1 MPAER
6 FSLNPR
12 LITNSLGSTGFV
24 IYSPP
29 RPQPLRFSSS
39 DWLLL
44 SALANKEFTKLQL
57 QQSLTKLPE
66 DYESFEQY
74 LQWLLSKDIILPV
87 NIHTQEV
94 LAEPLQS
101 LSSLQGRD
109 TRLLDNVGDTG
120 ESNSIHLFTCNPSWP
135 DNIRSNLLHLL
146 RLQIW
151 LLTPMLIIVVLYL
164 SFFLLT
170 PSPNALYLLGVG
182 PQKSNSFDVLS
193 RMLIALLSV
202 NLLSTAFSWLTQSI
216 TGLGDG
222 RVVLRFLFGFIPR
235 FGVNSYKGPAFKSH
249 KWTKESDYAL
259 LCVAQPLLIRLSLAS
274 FLIVFLSS
282 GRLHNGFSGSYLYY
296 IGATMLD
303 ISLLTALILALPFR
317 KSPGYRLMILLTNL
331 PPNILGLSIRHL
343 FQFMHGLVRFVFIR
357 DRSAQLV
364 LKNSVSSWRDLGLIV
379 FALLFLLLLI
389 TKSVIILFVAIPRLA
404 ADLPSVFG
412 ESSEYLFAIVLFALF
427 IRFASKSILPKLQF
441 KRNHGSVQGVA
452 IVDDSLDPISLS
464 PSQPARQTTKSQY
477 SWFLTILISLM
488 LLLLPINRTVTGS
501 VLVSTERDL
510 TVRAPADV
518 RIIKIFENGPSTQ
531 VIPAGRPLI
540 QLQSQ
545 QIDYDLYSTETTLE
559 QLKSELN
566 TLTEQSR
573 SNRDIMNELRA
584 SLVITKQAEQVLQY
598 QLKQTQSLIQQGG
611 LSKIMGD
618 DILLRAYD
626 EQATE
631 RIKLQQIL
639 ELQSNIA
646 TADLKIKS
654 TQNAIRQSENLL
666 RSLLDENEKLNVSM
680 PFDGLITSSTSGLMW
695 SFVSKGESLLDL
707 KEGSLNIVNVL
718 IPDHDRSILR
728 VDQKAEI
735 RLYAEPSRMISGFVK
750 SIRPTSEMIDDQS
763 FFQASIRLVKPL
775 SPQLLQSSGAAR
787 INTGT
792 SNLFFII
799 LSSIGRFI
807 RVDLW
812 SWTP

>member
-12 LITNSLGSTGFV
+12 LITNSLGSAGFV

-74 LQWLLSKDIILPV
+74 LEWLLSKDIILPV

-94 LAEPLQS
+94 LAEPIQS
-101 LSSLQGRD
+101 LSSQQGRD

-120 ESNSIHLFTCNPSWP
+120 ESNSIHLFTYNPSWP
-135 DNIRSNLLHLL
+135 DNIRSSLLRLL

-151 LLTPMLIIVVLYL
+151 LLAPMLITVVLYL

-170 PSPNALYLLGVG
+170 PSPNALYLLGVS

-235 FGVNSYKGPAFKSH
+235 FGVNSYKGAAFESH
-249 KWTKESDYAL
+249 EWTTESDNAL
-259 LCVAQPLLIRLSLAS
+259 LCVAQPLLTRLSLAS
-274 FLIVFLSS
+274 FLIIFLSS
-282 GRLHNGFSGSYLYY
+282 GRLHNGFSGGYLYY
-296 IGATMLD
+296 IGATILD
-303 ISLLTALILALPFR
+303 ICLLTALILALPFR
-317 KSPGYRLMILLTNL
+317 KSPGYRLMILLTDL
-331 PPNILGLSIRHL
+331 PPNTLGLSIRHL
-343 FQFMHGLVRFVFIR
+343 FQFIHGLIRYIFTR

-364 LKNSVSSWRDLGLIV
+364 LKNSFSSWRDLGLIV
-379 FALLFLLLLI
+379 FALLFLLLVI
-389 TKSVIILFVAIPRLA
+389 IKSGIILFVAIPRLA

-412 ESSEYLFAIVLFALF
+412 ESSELLFAIVLLALF
-427 IRFASKSILPKLQF
+427 IRFASKSIIPKLHF
-441 KRNHGSVQGVA
+441 KRNQRSQQGSA
-452 IVDDSLDPISLS
+452 IMNDSLDPISLS
-464 PSQPARQTTKSQY
+464 PLQLSRPTKKSPN
-477 SWFLTILISLM
+477 SWLLPVFISGV

-518 RIIKIFENGPSTQ
+518 RIIKIFENGPSTK

-545 QIDYDLYSTETTLE
+545 QLDYDLNSTQTTLE

-566 TLTEQSR
+566 TLTEQNR

-584 SLVITKQAEQVLQY
+584 SLVITKQAEQVLQN

-611 LSKIMGD
+611 LSQKMGD

-626 EQATE
+626 EQGNE

-639 ELQSNIA
+639 ELQSDIVI
-646 TADLKIKS
+646 ADLKIKS
-654 TQNAIRQSENLL
+654 TQNAIRQSENLM
-666 RSLLDENEKLNVSM
+666 RSLLDEKEKLNVDM

-695 SFVSKGESLLDL
+695 SFVSKGDSLLDL

-787 INTGT
+787 INTGR
-792 SNLFFII
+792 SNLLFII